1 MTYVKPTELVQTVI
15 DAGASKVMLSTR
27 DTLVRSIMG
36 GALLTLAAAFA
47 VTVSVTTGMPLLGAV
62 LFPVGFVML
71 YLLGYD
77 LLTGVFV
84 LAPLAWLDKRPGVT
98 LGGIL
103 RNWGLVFLGNF
114 IGAFSIALLM
124 AIVFTNG
131 FSTPPNEVGQAIGH
145 IGEGRTVGYAEH
157 GANGMLTLFVR
168 AVLCN
173 AMVATGV
180 VLAMVSKDVIGKI
193 VAMWMPIML
202 FFFMGFEHSIVN
214 MFLFPSGLLLGGDFT
229 IGDYLIWN
237 EIPTVLGNLVGG
249 LLFVGLPLYVTYGRP
264 AAPRRVRPS
273 RREAAAARA
282 VAADSAVPT
291 R

>member
-27 DTLVRSIMG
+27 DTLIRSIMG
-36 GALLTLAAAFA
+36 GAILTLAAAFA
-47 VTVSVTTGMPLLGAV
+47 VTISVTTGSPLLGAV
-62 LFPVGFVML
+62 LFPIGFVML

-114 IGAFSIALLM
+114 IGAFAIAVLM

-237 EIPTVLGNLVGG
+237 EIPTVVGNLVGG
-249 LLFVGLPLYVTYGRP
+249 LLFVGLPLFFTYGRP
-264 AAPRRVRPS
+264 AAPHRVRAS
-273 RREAAAARA
+273 RREDAARAAAADAPVA
-282 VAADSAVPT
+282 V